1 MRIARLER
9 RAGSTSRT
17 AAGKYYG
24 DIVGLYHDYFD
35 GATFLQYDFD
45 RDGDMV
51 FRCSEKEFIANF
63 QKAFNTR
70 ARTAEE
76 MTAVVQDITGD
87 PLHYANPNYMGR
99 PRMGNL
105 SELDVYGD

>member
-1 MRIARLER
+1 
-9 RAGSTSRT
+9 
-17 AAGKYYG
+17 
-24 DIVGLYHDYFD
+24 
-35 GATFLQYDFD
+35 
-45 RDGDMV
+45 MV

-70 ARTAEE
+70 ASTAES

-87 PLHYANPNYMGR
+87 PLHFVNPNYRGK